1 VEIMI
6 TSLYKHFYQDIFEL
20 QIVYKTNFYQEYSNK
35 NVLILTLISYLIE
48 LHYNNMEE
56 NHKVLMEY
64 LQLQNYNLRHE
75 ISFQIN

>member
-1 VEIMI
+1 MEIMI